1 MTYLQIK
8 PERNIICMFHGFTH
22 NPTDNY
28 ESNWRLRLL
37 IHDMVANQTRVKHHL
52 YVPRFYTQ
60 QQTTARATSH

>member
-8 PERNIICMFHGFTH
+8 PERNIICMFHGSTH

-37 IHDMVANQTRVKHHL
+37 IHDMIANQTRVKHHL
-52 YVPRFYTQ
+52 FHGFTH
-60 QQTTARATSH
+60 TAKDNYESN